1 MDISNSIL
9 MKNIAAICLLIL
21 SAHSFAQ
28 ENEAWRLGLQI
39 GLHGNSTYAS
49 GGQLQA
55 HSRFHNNDAGSLGVT
70 FQGRFDYN
78 KHWMVLFGL
87 GVNSFGFD
95 YAIAENYSLL
105 NPDKNYSKLTTEFAV
120 VEAPIMLHYK
130 FNPNCKN
137 NKWLIGA
144 GFSQGLLS
152 GENIEKAFANNVEAV
167 NELEFVTQTQVNNSF
182 FTCLRLS
189 LGLEKTYKNGSILN
203 GSLYA
208 NIGFKSIAQSTVN
221 YKLDN
226 TNYQHR
232 FSNNGNFIGLKLAYF
247 LKPFNKA

>member
-1 MDISNSIL
+1 
-9 MKNIAAICLLIL
+9 MKNITTLCLLVL
-21 SAHSFAQ
+21 SSISFSQ
-28 ENEAWRLGLQI
+28 ETESWRLGVQF
-39 GLHGNSTYAS
+39 GLHGNNTYAI

-55 HSRFHNNDAGSLGVT
+55 HSRFQNNDAGSLGIT

-87 GVNSFGFD
+87 GINSYGFD

-105 NPDKNYSKLTTEFAV
+105 NPDKNYSKLTTEFAA
-120 VEAPIMLHYK
+120 VEAPVMLHFK

-144 GFSQGLLS
+144 GFSQGILS
-152 GENIEKAFANNVEAV
+152 GQNIKKEFVNEVEAV
-167 NELEFVTQTQVNNSF
+167 NEREFITQTQVNNSL

-189 LGLEKTYKNGSILN
+189 VGVEKTYKNGSILN

-208 NIGFKSIAQSTVN
+208 NIGFKSIAHSTVS

-226 TNYQHR
+226 TNYQHQ
-232 FSNNGNFIGLKLAYF
+232 FSNNGNFVGLKLAYF
-247 LKPFNKA
+247 LKPFNKG